1 MRGLRIHVAS
11 NPRMDIHF
19 NCPRCGQKLSVE
31 GSGVGLIVNCPVC
44 EAEIEIPPGTA
55 PQPNVSVPTIPQT
68 LPQQRPSQ
76 SELDNV
82 SRGSIVKVSDP
93 DKHVCYWVII
103 ERRLKNHHFFGRIDP
118 RCMMSG
124 PALRHG
130 GRLTFHQDHI
140 SYIWAKKVD
149 QVFDSAWFRH
159 LSHVLSFRAGAK
171 VLKRPTS
178 GSVRRETR
186 LTDRIK

>member
-1 MRGLRIHVAS
+1 MDES
-11 NPRMDIHF
+11 NTEKHQ
-19 NCPRCGQKLSVE
+19 G
-31 GSGVGLIVNCPVC
+31 
-44 EAEIEIPPGTA
+44 
-55 PQPNVSVPTIPQT
+55 
-68 LPQQRPSQ
+68 PSQ
-76 SELDNV
+76 SELDSV

-103 ERRLKNHHFFGRIDP
+103 ERRLKNHHFFGRIDA
-118 RCMMSG
+118 RCMMLG
-124 PALRHG
+124 PSLRHG

-178 GSVRRETR
+178 GPVRRETR

>member
-1 MRGLRIHVAS
+1 
-11 NPRMDIHF
+11 
-19 NCPRCGQKLSVE
+19 
-31 GSGVGLIVNCPVC
+31 
-44 EAEIEIPPGTA
+44 
-55 PQPNVSVPTIPQT
+55 
-68 LPQQRPSQ
+68 
-76 SELDNV
+76 
-82 SRGSIVKVSDP
+82 VKVSDP
-93 DKHVCYWVII
+93 NKHVCYWVII

-118 RCMMSG
+118 RCMMLG

-140 SYIWAKKVD
+140 SYICAKKAD
-149 QVFDSAWFRH
+149 QVFDSAWFRY
-159 LSHVLSFRAGAK
+159 LSDVLSFRAGAK